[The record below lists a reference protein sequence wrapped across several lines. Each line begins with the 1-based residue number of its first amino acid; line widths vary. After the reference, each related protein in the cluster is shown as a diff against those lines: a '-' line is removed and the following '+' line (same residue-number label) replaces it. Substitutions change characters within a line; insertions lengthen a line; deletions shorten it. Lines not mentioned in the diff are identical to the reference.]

1 MPRSCRSP
9 APWSA
14 AAGPIRTRRT
24 LAKVLSVHNKSMA
37 WFSDPQNRAEAIKIM
52 VEASK
57 LKEEDVAS
65 SYDFLHKNEFFENT
79 GKVSKTKMGA
89 LLKAL
94 KDLGDIEGSTDV
106 ERFVLPG
113 VTQLMD

>member
-1 MPRSCRSP
+1 
-9 APWSA
+9 
-14 AAGPIRTRRT
+14 
-24 LAKVLSVHNKSMA
+24 MA

-52 VEASK
+52 VDASK
-57 LKEEDVAS
+57 LKEDDVAS
-65 SYDFLHKNEFFENT
+65 SYDFLHKNEFFEST
-79 GKVSKTKMGA
+79 GKVSRTKMGA

-113 VTQLMD
+113 VTQLTD

>member
-1 MPRSCRSP
+1 MPG
-9 APWSA
+9 A
-14 AAGPIRTRRT
+14 AVRRRGGQPR
-24 LAKVLSVHNKSMA
+24 LGRRDKALLDKVLAVHNKSMA

-52 VEASK
+52 VDASK
-57 LKEEDVAS
+57 LKEEDVEK

-79 GKVSKTKMGA
+79 GKVSRTKMGA
-89 LLKAL
+89 LLEAL

-113 VTQLMD
+113 VTQLTD